1 MSLLGTAALYLS
13 CTDGLSSTLAME
25 VEGREG
31 GRGCPLTFSSN
42 WTDYSSPITVS
53 PSGNHLPRMFEC
65 FEIHGELH
73 SEEVTV
79 FTPGSS
85 WQRAYVLMGRAP
97 EEVGDLYSKLKDDV
111 AFRQE
116 WAERV
121 GLGFELVRLFLLVL
135 MGSPAVSAHA
145 SDWPH
150 FGRGK
155 Q

>member
-13 CTDGLSSTLAME
+13 CTDGLSSTLATE

-42 WTDYSSPITVS
+42 WTDYSSPITVC

-85 WQRAYVLMGRAP
+85 WQRAYVWMGRAP

-135 MGSPAVSAHA
+135 MGFPAVSAHA

>member
-13 CTDGLSSTLAME
+13 CTDELSSTLAME

-31 GRGCPLTFSSN
+31 GRG
-42 WTDYSSPITVS
+42 W
-53 PSGNHLPRMFEC
+53 
-65 FEIHGELH
+65 
-73 SEEVTV
+73 
-79 FTPGSS
+79 
-85 WQRAYVLMGRAP
+85 
-97 EEVGDLYSKLKDDV
+97 
-111 AFRQE
+111 QE

-135 MGSPAVSAHA
+135 MGFPAVSAHA

>member
-1 MSLLGTAALYLS
+1 
-13 CTDGLSSTLAME
+13 
-25 VEGREG
+25 
-31 GRGCPLTFSSN
+31 
-42 WTDYSSPITVS
+42 
-53 PSGNHLPRMFEC
+53 MFEC

-85 WQRAYVLMGRAP
+85 WPRAYVLMGRAP

-135 MGSPAVSAHA
+135 MGFPAVSAHA